1 MKKAVKSS
9 PSDAALK
16 VFRAH
21 GGVLKTT
28 RAISEGIQP
37 RVLYALRDSDVIEQV
52 ARGLFRLKEMPPLE
66 APDLFTVASKIPQ
79 SVICL
84 VSALAFHG
92 LTTQIPRE
100 VSIAL
105 SKGAKKPKIEHP
117 PIGIYWISEPAFS
130 EGIEVHRKDGVSL
143 RVYGVEKTLADCFKF
158 RNRIGMDVCLEALR
172 EWRKRKRADTKKLM
186 HFSKICRV
194 DRIIRPYIEALS

>member
-1 MKKAVKSS
+1 MKKAIKSS
-9 PSDAALK
+9 PGDAALK

-28 RAISEGIQP
+28 QAINEGIQP

-66 APDLFTVASKIPQ
+66 APDLFRVASRIPR

-84 VSALAFHG
+84 ISALVFHG

-105 SKGAKKPKIEHP
+105 PKGAKKPKIEHP
-117 PIGIYWISEPAFS
+117 PIGIYWFSEPAFS

-143 RVYGVEKTLADCFKF
+143 RVYSVEKTLADCFKF
-158 RNRIGMDVCLEALR
+158 RHRIGMDVCLEALR
-172 EWRKRKRADTKKLM
+172 DWHERKRADTRNLM
-186 HFSKICRV
+186 YFAKICRV
-194 DRIIRPYIEALS
+194 HRIIRPYIEALS